1 MSSSVAQQKRKGEFV
16 VGGNNIAKYPNI
28 LHLNKEQER
37 NTSTDHKIIGSLTKE
52 IITEL
57 EEIIEIEKEAID
69 LLKVS
74 LKNIYDIFNRH
85 FYKENE
91 PMELPP
97 NQWIDKL
104 KEVDD
109 LTPRNENINMD
120 LASNENSNDI
130 YDETDGNNDI
140 NNLFGNTIHDDVEEW

>member
-16 VGGNNIAKYPNI
+16 VGGNNIAKHPNI
-28 LHLNKEQER
+28 LRLNKEQER
-37 NTSTDHKIIGSLTKE
+37 NTSTDH
-52 IITEL
+52 
-57 EEIIEIEKEAID
+57 IIEIEKEAID